1 VTIDVDV
8 DVHEKVNRFCGGKAE
23 VVSLEA
29 IRAEVA
35 QCLHLDRL
43 SFLIGA
49 GCSSHIVDDVEKGIM
64 GMWGLHEAF
73 FEQYPDFEIAGV
85 EARDLFDGNL
95 EAMLGTINA
104 VATVNGLTEVDA
116 SIEEKASLV
125 RGFIRSRVIKGMSG
139 EEVSSFY
146 RRFFQGIVSQGRR
159 APINIFT
166 TNYDLYVEQAL
177 DSLRFPYNNGFSG
190 TYHRTFDPASY
201 RYALVEDLRLSR
213 DAWGRVPNYF
223 NLYKLHGSVSW
234 IRDEDDGVREVD
246 YAGVTND
253 QTVMIYPTPLK
264 DRSTLMTPYSDLFRS
279 MENELLQ
286 SNSVLIVMGY
296 SFGDEHINRLIYN
309 ALAVPTFRLVVFG
322 SSKNINKLNEL
333 GDSRIVIINSEDK
346 IYYFENL
353 VDKVFPNASEELV
366 EEMRV
371 REVTRRLG
379 KVLGLDSDDGIGDA
393 RDSARKAG
401 EAYE

>member
-1 VTIDVDV
+1 MATDIDMN
-8 DVHEKVNRFCGGKAE
+8 EKVNRICGGTAE
-23 VVSLEA
+23 EVSLET

-35 QCLHLDRL
+35 QYLQLDRL
-43 SFLIGA
+43 NFLIGA
-49 GCSSHIVDDVEKGIM
+49 GCSSHLVDGEEKGIT
-64 GMWGLHEAF
+64 GMWGLYKSF
-73 FEQYPDFEIAGV
+73 FEHYPDFEIAGV
-85 EARDLFDGNL
+85 KANGLFDGNL

-116 SIEEKASLV
+116 SIDEKASIV
-125 RGFIRSRVIKGMSG
+125 REFIRSSVIGGMSG
-139 EEVSSFY
+139 EEVASFY
-146 RRFFQGIVSQGRR
+146 RGFFQGVVSQGRR

-166 TNYDLYVEQAL
+166 TNYDLYAEQAL

-190 TYHRTFDPASY
+190 TYRRSFDPASY

-234 IRDEDDGVREVD
+234 IRDETDDVREVD
-246 YAGVTND
+246 YTGIADD

-279 MENELLQ
+279 MENALLQ
-286 SNSVLIVMGY
+286 NNSVLIVMGY

-322 SSKNINKLNEL
+322 SSENINKLNEL
-333 GDSRIVIINSEDK
+333 GDSRIVIINSKDK
-346 IYYFENL
+346 IHYFSNL
-353 VDKVFPNASEELV
+353 VNKVFPNASDELLEEL
-366 EEMRV
+366 RV
-371 REVTRRLG
+371 REVAKNLSR
-379 KVLGLDSDDGIGDA
+379 VLGLEPDGGVMVAQDDA
-393 RDSARKAG
+393 RETG
-401 EAYE
+401 QTNE